1 MKTDALPE
9 ATIMYLH
16 KLWKE
21 EGHIYQTEKKN
32 EGGYLLDLDPWLRIC
47 APEMHVIACG
57 VRIRKHNN
65 IMKKNDRS

>member
-1 MKTDALPE
+1 VERRRAHLPNR
-9 ATIMYLH
+9 
-16 KLWKE
+16 
-21 EGHIYQTEKKN
+21 KKN